1 MKSFKILEQD
11 FIERWTN
18 VQAMSEEKSR
28 LEETMGRKVSEFEA
42 SNVEK
47 DKQIASLEA
56 ELKWAKEEYEAKT
69 TKIMQA
75 SAEVV
80 VNLSGA

>member
-1 MKSFKILEQD
+1 
-11 FIERWTN
+11 
-18 VQAMSEEKSR
+18 MSEEKSR

-56 ELKWAKEEYEAKT
+56 ELK
-69 TKIMQA
+69 
-75 SAEVV
+75 
-80 VNLSGA
+80 